1 MNPPCPKHHDPDHMF
16 GSPVYEQDDKLW
28 IGQQQPLH
36 WAIHAVG
43 HGLFTS
49 DHKLEVDSPVTP
61 GKPRFEV

>member
-1 MNPPCPKHHDPDHMF
+1 MS